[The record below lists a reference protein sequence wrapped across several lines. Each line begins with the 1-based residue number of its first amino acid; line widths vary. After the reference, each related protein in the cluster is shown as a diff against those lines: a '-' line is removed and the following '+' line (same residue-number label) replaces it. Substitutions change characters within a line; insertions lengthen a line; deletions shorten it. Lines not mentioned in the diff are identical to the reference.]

1 MPEIGL
7 TVKSCFPKIGQGRQ
21 ELRGKHTAKTH
32 TEKMPQTFSRNVPR
46 ETIIAV
52 PLLITPMAL
61 AGFSQQNSVYFK
73 P

>member
-1 MPEIGL
+1 MRKNAP
-7 TVKSCFPKIGQGRQ
+7 
-21 ELRGKHTAKTH
+21 
-32 TEKMPQTFSRNVPR
+32 TESVRETQQTISRNVPR
-46 ETIIAV
+46 ETIITV